1 MGVKERL
8 LEFISSEKIAVSEF
22 ERRAGLSN
30 GYVSKERR
38 AVSNDKVSHISEAFP
53 NLNMKWVNTGEGE
66 MLKYASDSNSSSEN
80 EVILVPILN
89 LDARGGFSSNEEL
102 GTECKI
108 GLMPFSR
115 SIAKDGDFVIQI
127 YGDSMSPKYES
138 GSMVLVRR
146 IEMWREYLEFGAT
159 YILELQDAR
168 RIIKNVHKGK
178 DENSFKLVSI
188 NPTYEPSD
196 IPKSMVSQVFRVLM
210 SIQRESF

>member
-8 LEFISSEKIAVSEF
+8 LEFIGSEKIAVSEF

-38 AVSNDKVSHISEAFP
+38 AISNDKIPYINKAFP
-53 NLNMKWVNTGEGE
+53 NLNMRWVNTGEGE
-66 MLKYASDSNSSSEN
+66 MLNGNDSNIVNEN

-89 LDARGGFSSNEEL
+89 LDARGGFSSNDTLE
-102 GTECKI
+102 TECKI

-115 SIAKDGDFVIQI
+115 NIAREGDFVIQI

-138 GSMVLVRR
+138 GSMVLARR
-146 IEMWREYLEFGAT
+146 IEMWREYIEFGAT

-188 NPTYEPSD
+188 NPAYEASD
-196 IPKSMVSQVFRVLM
+196 IPKSMVVNVFRVLM

>member
-1 MGVKERL
+1 MGVKDRL

-38 AVSNDKVSHISEAFP
+38 AISNDKIPYISKAFP
-53 NLNMKWVNTGEGE
+53 QLNLKWVNTGEGE
-66 MLKYASDSNSSSEN
+66 MLNGVDNRIGGNGS
-80 EVILVPILN
+80 EVIFVPVLN
-89 LDARGGFSSNEEL
+89 LDARGGFSTNEALEM
-102 GTECKI
+102 ECSV

-115 SIAKDGDFVIQI
+115 NIAREGDFVIQI

-138 GSMVLVRR
+138 GSMVLVRK
-146 IEMWREYLEFGAT
+146 IEMWREYIEFGAT
-159 YILELQDAR
+159 YVLELQDAR

-196 IPKSMVSQVFRVLM
+196 IPKSMVLQVFRVLM

>member
-8 LEFISSEKIAVSEF
+8 LEFINSEKIAVSEF

-38 AVSNDKVSHISEAFP
+38 AVSSDKVSHISEAFP

-66 MLKYASDSNSSSEN
+66 MLKYSSDSNSSSEN

-138 GSMVLVRR
+138 GSMVLVRK